1 MNKLSALLNLF
12 RKGSM
17 VADPAAWK
25 KRHITAAAVAGVLV
39 AVSQTLEAFGYG
51 HYFPV
56 DAETAAV
63 LAAAI
68 LVVADWVFVPVTTDK
83 IGLGVPPN
91 GNFPPIQAP
100 GPDQDLGPDP
110 RA

>member
-1 MNKLSALLNLF
+1 MNKFTALLNLF
-12 RKGSM
+12 RKGSA

-25 KRHITAAAVAGVLV
+25 KRHITTAALAGVILAAVHA
-39 AVSQTLEAFGYG
+39 LEAFGYAL
-51 HYFPV
+51 PI
-56 DAETAAV
+56 DADDAAV
-63 LAAAI
+63 LAASV
-68 LVVADWVFVPVTTDK
+68 LVLADLVLVPVTTEK

-91 GNFPPIQAP
+91 GDFPPIQAP